1 MTSISDRILK
11 TQPMP
16 VMEVSQFNYGSIN
29 SNAESND
36 IDETDSIWET
46 ESRPLAVEL
55 VEKRTEFTFN
65 VLKLLG
71 LATSERSTRIGR
83 LYLVFAAAVV
93 WLPPMSLSICVAKNP
108 TMSSPTGLPTVL
120 LFSGLALSHNFG
132 ALYGYRHRGR
142 LLRNIYLAF
151 ERDNLGRSCVI
162 VTSIFGILTL
172 PYLVL
177 LIYLYVTQSSRPVPW
192 LHICI
197 VYFLGYIYCGMAS
210 VAANLIFSTACSAI
224 NLRIL
229 NFKRMFRGW
238 SKGLTEAL
246 NEFQGLCDFMHREVE
261 VIKWWLFVNFIS
273 FIVIWLVDFHL
284 WQILAS
290 GEGESDVVRLV
301 FYNCSW
307 SEPLSAPKL
316 HIPDRLI
323 TVCEMFFSSL
333 VFFFFMSPMF
343 WAVMVTVNCNRFRE
357 WINQTRIHTD
367 ERPLGHLSVTSLDF
381 FINRVQMASYF
392 AFRLFGVSLTKVLIS
407 VTGLMTTVQFVLEI
421 VTKKLLPA

>member
-1 MTSISDRILK
+1 MTGISDRT

-16 VMEVSQFNYGSIN
+16 VMEMSQFIHGSIN
-29 SNAESND
+29 RNADSND
-36 IDETDSIWET
+36 IDETDSICET
-46 ESRPLAVEL
+46 ESGTLAVEL
-55 VEKRTEFTFN
+55 VEKRTEFTLRM
-65 VLKLLG
+65 LKFLG

-83 LYLVFAAAVV
+83 LYLVFAATVV
-93 WLPPMSLSICVAKNP
+93 WLPPTSLSICVAKNP

-120 LFSGLALSHNFG
+120 LFSGLALSHNVG

-151 ERDNLGRSCVI
+151 ERANLGRSCVI
-162 VTSIFGILTL
+162 VTSIFGSLTL

-210 VAANLIFSTACSAI
+210 VATNLTFSAACSTI

-229 NFKRMFRGW
+229 NFKRLFRGW

-246 NEFQGLCDFMHREVE
+246 NEYQGLCDFIHREVE
-261 VIKWWLFVNFIS
+261 DIKWWLLVNFIS
-273 FIVIWLVDFHL
+273 FIVIWLVNLHL

-290 GEGESDVVRLV
+290 GEGDVVRLV

-323 TVCEMFFSSL
+323 TACEMFFSSL
-333 VFFFFMSPMF
+333 VFFFFISPMF
-343 WAVMVTVNCNRFRE
+343 WAVMVTVNCNRFRQ
-357 WINQTRIHTD
+357 WINRTRVHTD
-367 ERPLGHLSVTSLDF
+367 ERPLGLFSVTSLDF
-381 FINRVQMASYF
+381 FINRVQMDSYF
-392 AFRLFGVSLTKVLIS
+392 AFTLFGVSVTTVLIS
-407 VTGLMTTVQFVLEI
+407 TGLMTTVQFVLGI
-421 VTKKLLPA
+421 VSKKLLPA

>member
-1 MTSISDRILK
+1 MTGISDRT

-16 VMEVSQFNYGSIN
+16 VMEMSQFIDGSIN
-29 SNAESND
+29 RNADSND
-36 IDETDSIWET
+36 IDETDSICET
-46 ESRPLAVEL
+46 ESGTLAVEL
-55 VEKRTEFTFN
+55 VEKRTEFTLRM
-65 VLKLLG
+65 LKLLG

-120 LFSGLALSHNFG
+120 LFSGLALSHNVG

-151 ERDNLGRSCVI
+151 ERANLGRSCVI

-192 LHICI
+192 LHIGI
-197 VYFLGYIYCGMAS
+197 VYFLGYIYCGMVS
-210 VAANLIFSTACSAI
+210 VATNLTFSAACSTI

-229 NFKRMFRGW
+229 NFKRLFRGW

-246 NEFQGLCDFMHREVE
+246 NEYQGLCDFIHREVE
-261 VIKWWLFVNFIS
+261 DIKWWLLVNFIS
-273 FIVIWLVDFHL
+273 FIVIWLVNLHL

-290 GEGESDVVRLV
+290 GEGDVVRLV

-307 SEPLSAPKL
+307 SEPLSAPKI

-323 TVCEMFFSSL
+323 TACEMFFSSL
-333 VFFFFMSPMF
+333 VFFFFISPMF
-343 WAVMVTVNCNRFRE
+343 WAVMVTVNCNQFRQ
-357 WINQTRIHTD
+357 WINRTRVHTD
-367 ERPLGHLSVTSLDF
+367 ERPLGLFSVTSLDF
-381 FINRVQMASYF
+381 FINRVQMDSYF
-392 AFRLFGVSLTKVLIS
+392 AFTLFGVSVTKVLIS
-407 VTGLMTTVQFVLEI
+407 TGLMTTVQFVLGI
-421 VTKKLLPA
+421 ASKKLLPA

>member
-1 MTSISDRILK
+1 MASISDRT

-16 VMEVSQFNYGSIN
+16 VMEMSQLIHGSIN
-29 SNAESND
+29 RNANSND
-36 IDETDSIWET
+36 IDETDSICENKSGT
-46 ESRPLAVEL
+46 LAVEL
-55 VEKRTEFTFN
+55 VEKRTEFIFKM
-65 VLKLLG
+65 LKFLG

-83 LYLVFAAAVV
+83 FYLVFIATVV

-151 ERDNLGRSCVI
+151 ERANFGRSCVI

-172 PYLVL
+172 PYLVV

-197 VYFLGYIYCGMAS
+197 VYFLGYIYCGTAS
-210 VAANLIFSTACSAI
+210 VATNLTFSAACSTI

-229 NFKRMFRGW
+229 NFKKLFRGW

-246 NEFQGLCDFMHREVE
+246 NEYQGLCDFMHREVE
-261 VIKWWLFVNFIS
+261 DIKWWLLVNFIS
-273 FIVIWLVDFHL
+273 FIVIWLVNLHL

-290 GEGESDVVRLV
+290 GEGDVVRLV

-307 SEPLSAPKL
+307 SEPFSAPKL
-316 HIPDRLI
+316 HLPDRLI
-323 TVCEMFFSSL
+323 TACEIFFSSL

-343 WAVMVTVNCNRFRE
+343 WAAMVTVNCNRFRQ
-357 WINQTRIHTD
+357 WINRTRVHTD
-367 ERPLGHLSVTSLDF
+367 ERPLGLFSVTSLDF
-381 FINRVQMASYF
+381 FINRVQMDGYF
-392 AFRLFGVSLTKVLIS
+392 AFTLFGVSVTKVLIS
-407 VTGLMTTVQFVLEI
+407 TGLMTTVQFVLGI
-421 VTKKLLPA
+421 ATKKLLPP

>member
-1 MTSISDRILK
+1 MTGISDRT

-16 VMEVSQFNYGSIN
+16 VMEMSQFIHGSIN
-29 SNAESND
+29 RNADSND
-36 IDETDSIWET
+36 IDETDSICET
-46 ESRPLAVEL
+46 ESGTLAVEL
-55 VEKRTEFTFN
+55 VEKRTEFAFRM
-65 VLKLLG
+65 LKLLG

-197 VYFLGYIYCGMAS
+197 VYFLGYIFCGMAS
-210 VAANLIFSTACSAI
+210 VATNLTFSAACSTI

-229 NFKRMFRGW
+229 NFKRLFRGW

-246 NEFQGLCDFMHREVE
+246 NEYQGLCDFMDREVE
-261 VIKWWLFVNFIS
+261 DIKWWLLVNFIS
-273 FIVIWLVDFHL
+273 FLVIWLVNLHL

-290 GEGESDVVRLV
+290 GEGDVVRLV

-343 WAVMVTVNCNRFRE
+343 WAAMVTVNCNRFRQ
-357 WINQTRIHTD
+357 WINRTRVHTD
-367 ERPLGHLSVTSLDF
+367 ERPKGLFSVTSLDF
-381 FINRVQMASYF
+381 FINRVQMDSYF
-392 AFRLFGVSLTKVLIS
+392 AFTLFGVSVTKVLIS
-407 VTGLMTTVQFVLEI
+407 TGLMTTVQFVLGI
-421 VTKKLLPA
+421 ASKKLLPA

>member
-1 MTSISDRILK
+1 
-11 TQPMP
+11 MP
-16 VMEVSQFNYGSIN
+16 VMEMSQFIDGSIN
-29 SNAESND
+29 RNADSND
-36 IDETDSIWET
+36 IDETDSICET
-46 ESRPLAVEL
+46 ENGTLAVEL
-55 VEKRTEFTFN
+55 VEKRTEFTLRM
-65 VLKLLG
+65 LKLLG

-120 LFSGLALSHNFG
+120 LFSGLALSHNVG

-151 ERDNLGRSCVI
+151 ERANLGRSCVI

-192 LHICI
+192 LHIGI
-197 VYFLGYIYCGMAS
+197 VYFLGYIYCGMVS
-210 VAANLIFSTACSAI
+210 VATNLTFSAACSTI

-229 NFKRMFRGW
+229 NFKRLFRGW

-246 NEFQGLCDFMHREVE
+246 NEYQGLCDFIHREVE
-261 VIKWWLFVNFIS
+261 DIKWWLLVNFIS
-273 FIVIWLVDFHL
+273 FIVIWLVNLHL

-290 GEGESDVVRLV
+290 GEGDVVRLV

-323 TVCEMFFSSL
+323 TACEMFFSSL

-343 WAVMVTVNCNRFRE
+343 WAVMVTVNCNRFRQ
-357 WINQTRIHTD
+357 WINRTRVHTD
-367 ERPLGHLSVTSLDF
+367 ERPLGLFSVTSLDF
-381 FINRVQMASYF
+381 FINRVQMDSYF
-392 AFRLFGVSLTKVLIS
+392 AFTLFGVSVTKVLIS
-407 VTGLMTTVQFVLEI
+407 TGLMTTVQFVLGI
-421 VTKKLLPA
+421 ASKKLLPA

>member
-1 MTSISDRILK
+1 MTSISDRT

-16 VMEVSQFNYGSIN
+16 VMEMSQFIDGSIN
-29 SNAESND
+29 RNADSND
-36 IDETDSIWET
+36 IDETDSICET
-46 ESRPLAVEL
+46 ENGTLAVEL
-55 VEKRTEFTFN
+55 VEKRTEFTLRM
-65 VLKLLG
+65 LKLLG

-120 LFSGLALSHNFG
+120 LFSGLALSHNVG

-151 ERDNLGRSCVI
+151 ERANLGRSCVI

-192 LHICI
+192 LHIGI
-197 VYFLGYIYCGMAS
+197 VYFLGYIYCGMVS
-210 VAANLIFSTACSAI
+210 VATNLTFSAACSTI

-229 NFKRMFRGW
+229 NFKRLFRGW

-246 NEFQGLCDFMHREVE
+246 NEYQGLCDFIHREVE
-261 VIKWWLFVNFIS
+261 DIKWWLLVNFIS
-273 FIVIWLVDFHL
+273 FIVIWLVNLHL

-290 GEGESDVVRLV
+290 GEGDVVRLV

-323 TVCEMFFSSL
+323 TACEMFFSSL
-333 VFFFFMSPMF
+333 VFFFFISPMF
-343 WAVMVTVNCNRFRE
+343 WAVMVTVNCNQFRQ
-357 WINQTRIHTD
+357 WINRTRVHTD
-367 ERPLGHLSVTSLDF
+367 ERPLGLFSVTSLDF
-381 FINRVQMASYF
+381 FINRVQMDSYF
-392 AFRLFGVSLTKVLIS
+392 AFTLFGVSVTKVLIS
-407 VTGLMTTVQFVLEI
+407 TGLMTTVQFVLGI
-421 VTKKLLPA
+421 ASKKLLPA

>member
-1 MTSISDRILK
+1 
-11 TQPMP
+11 MP
-16 VMEVSQFNYGSIN
+16 VMEMSQFIHGSIN
-29 SNAESND
+29 RNADSND
-36 IDETDSIWET
+36 IDETDSICET
-46 ESRPLAVEL
+46 ESGTLAVEL
-55 VEKRTEFTFN
+55 VEKRTEFTLRM
-65 VLKLLG
+65 LKFLG

-83 LYLVFAAAVV
+83 LYLVFAATVV
-93 WLPPMSLSICVAKNP
+93 WLPPTSLSICVAKNP

-120 LFSGLALSHNFG
+120 LFSGLALSHNVG

-151 ERDNLGRSCVI
+151 ERANLGRSCVI
-162 VTSIFGILTL
+162 VTSIFGSLTL

-210 VAANLIFSTACSAI
+210 VATNLTFSAACSTI

-229 NFKRMFRGW
+229 NFKRLFRGW

-246 NEFQGLCDFMHREVE
+246 NEYQGLCDFIHREVE
-261 VIKWWLFVNFIS
+261 DIKWWLLVNFIS
-273 FIVIWLVDFHL
+273 FIVIWLVNLHL

-290 GEGESDVVRLV
+290 GEGDVVRLV

-323 TVCEMFFSSL
+323 TACEMFFSSL

-343 WAVMVTVNCNRFRE
+343 WAVMVTVNCNRFRQ
-357 WINQTRIHTD
+357 WINRTRVHTD
-367 ERPLGHLSVTSLDF
+367 ERPKGLFSVTSLDF
-381 FINRVQMASYF
+381 FINRVQMDSQF
-392 AFRLFGVSLTKVLIS
+392 AFTLFGVSVTKVLIS
-407 VTGLMTTVQFVLEI
+407 TGLMTTVQFVLGI
-421 VTKKLLPA
+421 ASKKLLPA

>member
-1 MTSISDRILK
+1 MTSISDR
-11 TQPMP
+11 TTHPMP
-16 VMEVSQFNYGSIN
+16 VMEMSQFNHGSIN
-29 SNAESND
+29 RNGDSND
-36 IDETDSIWET
+36 IDETDSICET
-46 ESRPLAVEL
+46 ESGTLAVEL
-55 VEKRTEFTFN
+55 VERRTEFTLRM
-65 VLKLLG
+65 LKYLG

-151 ERDNLGRSCVI
+151 ERANFGRSCVI

-197 VYFLGYIYCGMAS
+197 VYFLGYIFCGMAS
-210 VAANLIFSTACSAI
+210 VATNLTFSAACSTI

-229 NFKRMFRGW
+229 NFKRLFRGW
-238 SKGLTEAL
+238 SQGLTEAL
-246 NEFQGLCDFMHREVE
+246 NEYQALCDFMYREVE
-261 VIKWWLFVNFIS
+261 HIKWWLLVNFIS
-273 FIVIWLVDFHL
+273 FIVIWLVNLHL

-290 GEGESDVVRLV
+290 GEGDVVRLV

-323 TVCEMFFSSL
+323 TACEMFFSSL

-343 WAVMVTVNCNRFRE
+343 WAAMVTVNCNRFRQ
-357 WINQTRIHTD
+357 WINRTRVHTD
-367 ERPLGHLSVTSLDF
+367 ERPKGLFSVTSLDF
-381 FINRVQMASYF
+381 FINRVQMDSNF
-392 AFRLFGVSLTKVLIS
+392 TFTLFGVSVTKVLIS
-407 VTGLMTTVQFVLEI
+407 MGLLTTVQFVLRI
-421 VTKKLLPA
+421 ATKKLLPV

>member
-1 MTSISDRILK
+1 
-11 TQPMP
+11 MP
-16 VMEVSQFNYGSIN
+16 VMEMSQFIDGSIN
-29 SNAESND
+29 RNADSND
-36 IDETDSIWET
+36 IDETDSICET
-46 ESRPLAVEL
+46 ENGTLAMEL
-55 VEKRTEFTFN
+55 VEKRTEFTLRM
-65 VLKLLG
+65 LKLLG

-120 LFSGLALSHNFG
+120 LFSGLALSHNVG

-151 ERDNLGRSCVI
+151 ERANLGRSCVI

-192 LHICI
+192 LHIGI
-197 VYFLGYIYCGMAS
+197 VYFLGYICCGMAS
-210 VAANLIFSTACSAI
+210 VAANLIFSAACSAI

-246 NEFQGLCDFMHREVE
+246 NEFQGLCDFIHREVE
-261 VIKWWLFVNFIS
+261 DIKWWLLVNFIS
-273 FIVIWLVDFHL
+273 FIVIWLVNLHL

-290 GEGESDVVRLV
+290 GEGDVVRLV

-307 SEPLSAPKL
+307 SEPLSAPKI

-323 TVCEMFFSSL
+323 TACEMFFSSL
-333 VFFFFMSPMF
+333 VFFFFISPMF
-343 WAVMVTVNCNRFRE
+343 WAVMVTVNCNQFRQ
-357 WINQTRIHTD
+357 WINRTRVHTD
-367 ERPLGHLSVTSLDF
+367 ERPLGLFSVTSLDF
-381 FINRVQMASYF
+381 FINRVQMDSYF
-392 AFRLFGVSLTKVLIS
+392 AFTLFGVSVTKVLIS
-407 VTGLMTTVQFVLEI
+407 TGLMTTVQFVLGI
-421 VTKKLLPA
+421 ASKKLLPA

>member
-1 MTSISDRILK
+1 
-11 TQPMP
+11 MP
-16 VMEVSQFNYGSIN
+16 VMEMSQFIDGSIN
-29 SNAESND
+29 RNADSNN
-36 IDETDSIWET
+36 IDETDSICET
-46 ESRPLAVEL
+46 ENGTLAVEL
-55 VEKRTEFTFN
+55 VEKRTEFTLRM
-65 VLKLLG
+65 LKLLG

-120 LFSGLALSHNFG
+120 LFSGLALSHNVG

-151 ERDNLGRSCVI
+151 ERANFGRSCVI

-192 LHICI
+192 LHIGI
-197 VYFLGYIYCGMAS
+197 VYFLGYIYCGMVS
-210 VAANLIFSTACSAI
+210 VATNLTFSAACSTI

-229 NFKRMFRGW
+229 NFKRLFRGW

-246 NEFQGLCDFMHREVE
+246 NEYQGLCDFIHREVE
-261 VIKWWLFVNFIS
+261 DIKWWLLVNFIS
-273 FIVIWLVDFHL
+273 FIVIWLVNLHL

-290 GEGESDVVRLV
+290 GEGDVVRLV

-307 SEPLSAPKL
+307 SEPLSAPKI

-323 TVCEMFFSSL
+323 TACEMFFSSL
-333 VFFFFMSPMF
+333 VFFFFISPMF
-343 WAVMVTVNCNRFRE
+343 WAVMVTVNCNQFRQ
-357 WINQTRIHTD
+357 WINRTRVHTD
-367 ERPLGHLSVTSLDF
+367 ERPLGLFSVTSLDF
-381 FINRVQMASYF
+381 FINRVQMDSYF
-392 AFRLFGVSLTKVLIS
+392 AFTLFGVSVTKVLIS
-407 VTGLMTTVQFVLEI
+407 TGLMTTVQFVLGI
-421 VTKKLLPA
+421 ASKKLLPA

>member
-1 MTSISDRILK
+1 MTGISDRILK
-11 TQPMP
+11 TQPRP

-46 ESRPLAVEL
+46 ESRPLAVEI
-55 VEKRTEFTFN
+55 VEKRTEFTLN

-71 LATSERSTRIGR
+71 LATSERSTRISR

-93 WLPPMSLSICVAKNP
+93 WLPPLSLSICVAKNP

-132 ALYGYRHRGR
+132 ALYGYKHRGR

-151 ERDNLGRSCVI
+151 ERANFGRSCVI

-192 LHICI
+192 LHIGI
-197 VYFLGYIYCGMAS
+197 VYFLGYICCGMAS
-210 VAANLIFSTACSAI
+210 VAANLIFSAACSAI

-246 NEFQGLCDFMHREVE
+246 NEFQGLCDFIHREVE
-261 VIKWWLFVNFIS
+261 DIKWWLLVNFIS

-316 HIPDRLI
+316 HLPDPVI

-343 WAVMVTVNCNRFRE
+343 WAAMVTVNCNRFRE
-357 WINQTRIHTD
+357 WINQIRIHTD
-367 ERPLGHLSVTSLDF
+367 DRPLGHLSVTSLDF

>member
-1 MTSISDRILK
+1 
-11 TQPMP
+11 MP
-16 VMEVSQFNYGSIN
+16 VMEMSQFIDGSIN
-29 SNAESND
+29 RNADSND
-36 IDETDSIWET
+36 IDETDSICET
-46 ESRPLAVEL
+46 ENGTLAVEL
-55 VEKRTEFTFN
+55 VEKRTEFTLRM
-65 VLKLLG
+65 LKLLG

-120 LFSGLALSHNFG
+120 LFSGLALSHNVG

-151 ERDNLGRSCVI
+151 ERANLGRSCVI

-192 LHICI
+192 LHIGI
-197 VYFLGYIYCGMAS
+197 VYFLGYICCGMAS
-210 VAANLIFSTACSAI
+210 VAANLIFSAACSAI

-229 NFKRMFRGW
+229 NLKRMFRGW

-246 NEFQGLCDFMHREVE
+246 NEFQGLCDFIHREVE
-261 VIKWWLFVNFIS
+261 DIKWWLLVNFIS

-323 TVCEMFFSSL
+323 TACEMFFSSL
-333 VFFFFMSPMF
+333 VFFFFISPMF
-343 WAVMVTVNCNRFRE
+343 WAVMVTVNCNRFRQ
-357 WINQTRIHTD
+357 WINRTRVHTD
-367 ERPLGHLSVTSLDF
+367 ERPLGLFSVTSLDF
-381 FINRVQMASYF
+381 FINRVQMDSYF
-392 AFRLFGVSLTKVLIS
+392 AFTLFGVSVTKVLIS
-407 VTGLMTTVQFVLEI
+407 TGLMTTVQFVLGI
-421 VTKKLLPA
+421 ASKKLLPA

>member
-1 MTSISDRILK
+1 
-11 TQPMP
+11 MP

-46 ESRPLAVEL
+46 ESRPLAVEI
-55 VEKRTEFTFN
+55 VVKRTEFTLN

-71 LATSERSTRIGR
+71 LATSERSTRISR

-93 WLPPMSLSICVAKNP
+93 WLPPLSLSICVAKNP

-120 LFSGLALSHNFG
+120 LFSGLALSHNVG

-151 ERDNLGRSCVI
+151 ERANLGRSCVI

-192 LHICI
+192 LHIGI
-197 VYFLGYIYCGMAS
+197 VYFLGYIFCGMAN
-210 VAANLIFSTACSAI
+210 VAANLIFSAACSAI

-229 NFKRMFRGW
+229 NLKRMFRGW

-246 NEFQGLCDFMHREVE
+246 NEFQGLCDFMRREVE
-261 VIKWWLFVNFIS
+261 DIKWWLLVNFIS

-316 HIPDRLI
+316 HLPDPVI

>member
-1 MTSISDRILK
+1 MTSIFNRTTD
-11 TQPMP
+11 PMP
-16 VMEVSQFNYGSIN
+16 VTEMSQFNHRSI
-29 SNAESND
+29 SRTADSTD
-36 IDETDSIWET
+36 IDETDSIFET
-46 ESRPLAVEL
+46 ESGTLVVEL
-55 VEKRTEFTFN
+55 VEKRTEFTFR
-65 VLKLLG
+65 VLKFLG

-108 TMSSPTGLPTVL
+108 TMSSPTVL

-142 LLRNIYLAF
+142 LFRNIYLAF
-151 ERDNLGRSCVI
+151 EGANLSRSCMI

-172 PYLVL
+172 PYLVM

-197 VYFLGYIYCGMAS
+197 VYFLGYIYCGTAS
-210 VAANLIFSTACSAI
+210 VATNLTFSAACSTI

-229 NFKRMFRGW
+229 NFKRLFRGW

-246 NEFQGLCDFMHREVE
+246 NEYQALCDFMYREVE
-261 VIKWWLFVNFIS
+261 HIKWWLLVNFIS
-273 FIVIWLVDFHL
+273 FIVIWLVNLHL

-290 GEGESDVVRLV
+290 GEGDVVRLV

-316 HIPDRLI
+316 HLPDPVI

-343 WAVMVTVNCNRFRE
+343 WAAMVTVKCNRFRE
-357 WINQTRIHTD
+357 WINRTRVHTD
-367 ERPLGHLSVTSLDF
+367 GRPLGLFSVTSLDF
-381 FINRVQMASYF
+381 FINRVQMDSNF
-392 AFRLFGVSLTKVLIS
+392 TFTLFGVSVTKVLIS
-407 VTGLMTTVQFVLEI
+407 MGLLTTVQFVLRI
-421 VTKKLLPA
+421 ATKKLLPV

>member
-1 MTSISDRILK
+1 MTSISDRT

-16 VMEVSQFNYGSIN
+16 VMEMSQFIDGSIN
-29 SNAESND
+29 RNADSND
-36 IDETDSIWET
+36 IDETDSICET
-46 ESRPLAVEL
+46 ENGTLAVEL
-55 VEKRTEFTFN
+55 VEKRTEFTLRM
-65 VLKLLG
+65 LKLLG

-120 LFSGLALSHNFG
+120 LFSGLALSHNVG

-151 ERDNLGRSCVI
+151 ERANLGRSCVI

-192 LHICI
+192 LHIGI
-197 VYFLGYIYCGMAS
+197 VYFLGYIYCGMVS
-210 VAANLIFSTACSAI
+210 VATNLTFSAACSTI

-229 NFKRMFRGW
+229 NFKRLFRGW

-246 NEFQGLCDFMHREVE
+246 NEYQGLCDFIHREVE
-261 VIKWWLFVNFIS
+261 DIKWWLLVNFIS
-273 FIVIWLVDFHL
+273 FIVIWLVNLHL

-290 GEGESDVVRLV
+290 GEGDVVRLV

-307 SEPLSAPKL
+307 SEPLSAPKI

-323 TVCEMFFSSL
+323 TACEMFFSSL
-333 VFFFFMSPMF
+333 VFFFFISPMF
-343 WAVMVTVNCNRFRE
+343 WAVMVTVNCNQFRQ
-357 WINQTRIHTD
+357 WINRTRVHTD
-367 ERPLGHLSVTSLDF
+367 ERPLGLFSVTSLDF
-381 FINRVQMASYF
+381 FINRVQMDSYF
-392 AFRLFGVSLTKVLIS
+392 AFTLFGVSVTKVLIS
-407 VTGLMTTVQFVLEI
+407 TGLMTTVQFVLGI
-421 VTKKLLPA
+421 ASKKLLPA

>member
-1 MTSISDRILK
+1 MTSIFNRTTD
-11 TQPMP
+11 PMP
-16 VMEVSQFNYGSIN
+16 VTEMSQFNHRSI
-29 SNAESND
+29 SRTADSTD
-36 IDETDSIWET
+36 IDETDSIFET
-46 ESRPLAVEL
+46 ESGTLAVEL
-55 VEKRTEFTFN
+55 VEKRTEFTFR
-65 VLKLLG
+65 VLKFLG
-71 LATSERSTRIGR
+71 LATSQRSTRIGR

-120 LFSGLALSHNFG
+120 LFSGLALSHNVG

-151 ERDNLGRSCVI
+151 ERANLGRSCVI

-192 LHICI
+192 LHIGI
-197 VYFLGYIYCGMAS
+197 VYFLGYIYCGMVS
-210 VAANLIFSTACSAI
+210 VATNLTFSAACSTI

-229 NFKRMFRGW
+229 NFKRLFRGW
-238 SKGLTEAL
+238 SQGLTEAL
-246 NEFQGLCDFMHREVE
+246 NEYQALCDFMYREVE
-261 VIKWWLFVNFIS
+261 DIKWWLLVNFIS
-273 FIVIWLVDFHL
+273 FIVIWLVNLHL

-290 GEGESDVVRLV
+290 GEGDVVRLV

-316 HIPDRLI
+316 HLPDPVI
-323 TVCEMFFSSL
+323 TACEMFFSSL

-343 WAVMVTVNCNRFRE
+343 WAAMVTVKCNRFRE
-357 WINQTRIHTD
+357 WINRTRVHTD
-367 ERPLGHLSVTSLDF
+367 GRPLGLFSVTSLDF
-381 FINRVQMASYF
+381 FINRVQMDSNF
-392 AFRLFGVSLTKVLIS
+392 TFTLFGVSVTKVLIS
-407 VTGLMTTVQFVLEI
+407 MGLLTTVQFVLRI
-421 VTKKLLPA
+421 ATKKLLPV

>member
-1 MTSISDRILK
+1 
-11 TQPMP
+11 MP
-16 VMEVSQFNYGSIN
+16 VMEMSQFIDGSIN
-29 SNAESND
+29 RNADSND
-36 IDETDSIWET
+36 IDETDSICET
-46 ESRPLAVEL
+46 ENGTLAVEL
-55 VEKRTEFTFN
+55 VEKRTEFTLRM
-65 VLKLLG
+65 LKLLG

-120 LFSGLALSHNFG
+120 LFSGLALSHNVG

-151 ERDNLGRSCVI
+151 ERANLGRSCVI

-192 LHICI
+192 LHIGI
-197 VYFLGYIYCGMAS
+197 VYFLGYIYCGMVS
-210 VAANLIFSTACSAI
+210 VATNLTFSAACSTI

-229 NFKRMFRGW
+229 NFKRLFRGW

-246 NEFQGLCDFMHREVE
+246 NEYQGLCDFIHREVE
-261 VIKWWLFVNFIS
+261 DIKWWLLVNFIS
-273 FIVIWLVDFHL
+273 FIVIWLVNLHL

-290 GEGESDVVRLV
+290 GEGDVVRLV

-323 TVCEMFFSSL
+323 TACEMFFSSL
-333 VFFFFMSPMF
+333 VFFFFISPMF
-343 WAVMVTVNCNRFRE
+343 WAVMVTVNCNRFRQ
-357 WINQTRIHTD
+357 WINRTRVHTD
-367 ERPLGHLSVTSLDF
+367 ERPLGLFSVTSLDF
-381 FINRVQMASYF
+381 FINRVQMDSYF
-392 AFRLFGVSLTKVLIS
+392 AFTLFGVSVTKVLIS
-407 VTGLMTTVQFVLEI
+407 TGLMTTVQFVLGI
-421 VTKKLLPA
+421 ASKKLLPA

>member
-1 MTSISDRILK
+1 
-11 TQPMP
+11 MP
-16 VMEVSQFNYGSIN
+16 VMEMSQFIDGSIN
-29 SNAESND
+29 RNADSND
-36 IDETDSIWET
+36 IDETDSICET
-46 ESRPLAVEL
+46 ENGTLAVEL
-55 VEKRTEFTFN
+55 VEKRTEFTLRM
-65 VLKLLG
+65 LKLLG

-120 LFSGLALSHNFG
+120 LFSGLALSHNVG

-151 ERDNLGRSCVI
+151 ERANLGRSCVI

-192 LHICI
+192 LHIGI
-197 VYFLGYIYCGMAS
+197 VYFLGYIFCGMAN
-210 VAANLIFSTACSAI
+210 VAANLIFSAACSAI

-229 NFKRMFRGW
+229 NLKRMFRGW

-246 NEFQGLCDFMHREVE
+246 NEFQGLCDFIHREVE
-261 VIKWWLFVNFIS
+261 DIKWWLLVNFIS

-307 SEPLSAPKL
+307 SEPLSAPKI

-323 TVCEMFFSSL
+323 TACEMFFSSL
-333 VFFFFMSPMF
+333 VFFFFISPMF
-343 WAVMVTVNCNRFRE
+343 WAVMVTVNCNQFRQ
-357 WINQTRIHTD
+357 WINRTRVHTD
-367 ERPLGHLSVTSLDF
+367 ERPLGLFSVTSLDF
-381 FINRVQMASYF
+381 FINRVQMDSYF
-392 AFRLFGVSLTKVLIS
+392 AFTLFGVSVTKVLIS
-407 VTGLMTTVQFVLEI
+407 TGLMTTVQFVLGI
-421 VTKKLLPA
+421 ASKKLLPA

>member
-1 MTSISDRILK
+1 MASISDRT

-16 VMEVSQFNYGSIN
+16 VMEMSQLIHGSIN
-29 SNAESND
+29 RNANSND
-36 IDETDSIWET
+36 IDETDSICENKSGT
-46 ESRPLAVEL
+46 LAVEL
-55 VEKRTEFTFN
+55 VEKRTEFIFKM
-65 VLKLLG
+65 LKFLG

-83 LYLVFAAAVV
+83 FYLVFIATVV

-151 ERDNLGRSCVI
+151 ERANFGRSCVI

-172 PYLVL
+172 PYLVV

-197 VYFLGYIYCGMAS
+197 VYFLGYIYCGTAS
-210 VAANLIFSTACSAI
+210 VATNLTFSAACSTI

-229 NFKRMFRGW
+229 NFKKLFRGW

-246 NEFQGLCDFMHREVE
+246 NEYQGLCDFMHREVE
-261 VIKWWLFVNFIS
+261 DIKWWLLVNFIS
-273 FIVIWLVDFHL
+273 FIVIWLVNLHL

-290 GEGESDVVRLV
+290 GEGDVVRLV

-307 SEPLSAPKL
+307 SEPFSAPKL
-316 HIPDRLI
+316 HLPDRLI
-323 TVCEMFFSSL
+323 TACEIFFSSL
-333 VFFFFMSPMF
+333 VFFFFMCPMF
-343 WAVMVTVNCNRFRE
+343 WAAMVTVNCNRFRQ
-357 WINQTRIHTD
+357 WINRTRVHTD
-367 ERPLGHLSVTSLDF
+367 ERPLGLFSVTSLDF
-381 FINRVQMASYF
+381 FINRVQMDGYF
-392 AFRLFGVSLTKVLIS
+392 AFTLFGVSVTKVLIS
-407 VTGLMTTVQFVLEI
+407 TGLMTTVQFVLGI
-421 VTKKLLPA
+421 ATKKLLPA

>member
-1 MTSISDRILK
+1 MASISDRT

-16 VMEVSQFNYGSIN
+16 VMEMSQFIHGSIN
-29 SNAESND
+29 RNADSND
-36 IDETDSIWET
+36 IDETDSICEN
-46 ESRPLAVEL
+46 ESGTLAVEL
-55 VEKRTEFTFN
+55 VEKRTEFTFKM
-65 VLKLLG
+65 LKFLG

-83 LYLVFAAAVV
+83 FYLVFIATVV

-151 ERDNLGRSCVI
+151 ERANFGRSCVI

-172 PYLVL
+172 PYLVV

-197 VYFLGYIYCGMAS
+197 VYFLGYIYCGTAS
-210 VAANLIFSTACSAI
+210 VATNLTFSAACSTI

-229 NFKRMFRGW
+229 NFKKLFRGW

-246 NEFQGLCDFMHREVE
+246 NEYQGLCDFMHREVE
-261 VIKWWLFVNFIS
+261 DIKWWLLVNFIS
-273 FIVIWLVDFHL
+273 FIVIWLVNLHL

-290 GEGESDVVRLV
+290 GEGDVVRLV

-316 HIPDRLI
+316 HLPDRLI
-323 TVCEMFFSSL
+323 TACEIFFSSL

-343 WAVMVTVNCNRFRE
+343 WAAMVTVNCNRFRQ
-357 WINQTRIHTD
+357 WINRTRVHTD
-367 ERPLGHLSVTSLDF
+367 ERPLGLFSVTSLDF
-381 FINRVQMASYF
+381 FINRVQMDSYF
-392 AFRLFGVSLTKVLIS
+392 AFTLFGVSVTKVLIS
-407 VTGLMTTVQFVLEI
+407 TGLMTTVQFVLGI
-421 VTKKLLPA
+421 ATKKLLPA

>member
-1 MTSISDRILK
+1 
-11 TQPMP
+11 MP
-16 VMEVSQFNYGSIN
+16 VMEMSQFIDGSIN
-29 SNAESND
+29 RNADSND
-36 IDETDSIWET
+36 IDETDSICET
-46 ESRPLAVEL
+46 ENGTLAVEL
-55 VEKRTEFTFN
+55 VEKRTEFTLRM
-65 VLKLLG
+65 LKLLG

-120 LFSGLALSHNFG
+120 LFSGLALSHNVG

-151 ERDNLGRSCVI
+151 ERANLGRSCVI

-192 LHICI
+192 LHIGI
-197 VYFLGYIYCGMAS
+197 VYFLGYIYCGMVS
-210 VAANLIFSTACSAI
+210 VATNLTFSAACSTI

-229 NFKRMFRGW
+229 NFKRLFRGW

-246 NEFQGLCDFMHREVE
+246 NEYQGLCDFIHREVE
-261 VIKWWLFVNFIS
+261 DIKWWLLVNFIS
-273 FIVIWLVDFHL
+273 FIVIWLVNLHL

-290 GEGESDVVRLV
+290 GEGDVVRLV

-323 TVCEMFFSSL
+323 TACEMFFSSL
-333 VFFFFMSPMF
+333 VFFFFISPMF
-343 WAVMVTVNCNRFRE
+343 WAVMVTVNCNRFRQ
-357 WINQTRIHTD
+357 WINRTRVHTD
-367 ERPLGHLSVTSLDF
+367 GRPLGLFSVTSLDF
-381 FINRVQMASYF
+381 FINRVQMDSYF
-392 AFRLFGVSLTKVLIS
+392 AFTLFGVSVTKVLIS
-407 VTGLMTTVQFVLEI
+407 TGLMTTVQFVLGI
-421 VTKKLLPA
+421 ASKKLLPA

>member
-1 MTSISDRILK
+1 
-11 TQPMP
+11 MP
-16 VMEVSQFNYGSIN
+16 VMEMSQFIDGSIN
-29 SNAESND
+29 RNADSND
-36 IDETDSIWET
+36 IDETDSICET
-46 ESRPLAVEL
+46 ENGTLAVEL
-55 VEKRTEFTFN
+55 VEKRTEFTLRM
-65 VLKLLG
+65 LKLLG
-71 LATSERSTRIGR
+71 LATSERSKRIGR

-120 LFSGLALSHNFG
+120 LFSGLALSHNVE

-151 ERDNLGRSCVI
+151 ERANLGRSCVI

-192 LHICI
+192 LHIGI
-197 VYFLGYIYCGMAS
+197 VYFLGYIYCGMVS
-210 VAANLIFSTACSAI
+210 VATNLTFSAACSTI

-229 NFKRMFRGW
+229 NFKRLFRGW

-246 NEFQGLCDFMHREVE
+246 TEYQGLCDFIHREVE
-261 VIKWWLFVNFIS
+261 DIKWWLLVNFIS
-273 FIVIWLVDFHL
+273 FIVIWLVNLHL

-290 GEGESDVVRLV
+290 GEGDVVRLV

-307 SEPLSAPKL
+307 SEPLSAPKI

-323 TVCEMFFSSL
+323 TACEMFFSSL
-333 VFFFFMSPMF
+333 VFFFFISPMF
-343 WAVMVTVNCNRFRE
+343 WAVMVTVNCNQFRQ
-357 WINQTRIHTD
+357 WINRTRVHTD
-367 ERPLGHLSVTSLDF
+367 ERPLGLFSVTSLDF
-381 FINRVQMASYF
+381 FINRVQMDSYF
-392 AFRLFGVSLTKVLIS
+392 AFTLFGVSVTKVLIS
-407 VTGLMTTVQFVLEI
+407 TGLMTTVQFVLGI
-421 VTKKLLPA
+421 ASKKLLPA

>member
-1 MTSISDRILK
+1 
-11 TQPMP
+11 MP
-16 VMEVSQFNYGSIN
+16 VMEMSQFIDGSIN
-29 SNAESND
+29 RNADSND
-36 IDETDSIWET
+36 IDETDSICET
-46 ESRPLAVEL
+46 ENGTLAVEL
-55 VEKRTEFTFN
+55 VEKRTEFTLRM
-65 VLKLLG
+65 LKLLG

-120 LFSGLALSHNFG
+120 LFTGLALSHNVG

-151 ERDNLGRSCVI
+151 ERANLGRSCVI

-172 PYLVL
+172 PYLGL

-192 LHICI
+192 LHIGI
-197 VYFLGYIYCGMAS
+197 VYFLGYIYCGMVS
-210 VAANLIFSTACSAI
+210 VATNLTFSAACSTI

-229 NFKRMFRGW
+229 NFKRLFRGW

-246 NEFQGLCDFMHREVE
+246 NEYQGLCDFIHREVE
-261 VIKWWLFVNFIS
+261 DIKWWLLVNFIS
-273 FIVIWLVDFHL
+273 FIVIWLVNLHL

-290 GEGESDVVRLV
+290 GEGDVVRLV

-316 HIPDRLI
+316 HLPDRLI
-323 TVCEMFFSSL
+323 TACEMFFSSL
-333 VFFFFMSPMF
+333 VFFFFISPMF
-343 WAVMVTVNCNRFRE
+343 WAVMVTVNCNRFRQ
-357 WINQTRIHTD
+357 WINRTRVHTD
-367 ERPLGHLSVTSLDF
+367 ERPLGLFSVTSLDF
-381 FINRVQMASYF
+381 FINRVQMDSYF
-392 AFRLFGVSLTKVLIS
+392 AFTLFGVSVTKVLIS
-407 VTGLMTTVQFVLEI
+407 TGLMTTVQFVLGI
-421 VTKKLLPA
+421 ASKKLLPA

>member
-1 MTSISDRILK
+1 
-11 TQPMP
+11 MP
-16 VMEVSQFNYGSIN
+16 VMEMSQFIDGSIN
-29 SNAESND
+29 RNADSND
-36 IDETDSIWET
+36 IDETDSICET
-46 ESRPLAVEL
+46 ENGTLAVEL
-55 VEKRTEFTFN
+55 VEKRTEFTLRM
-65 VLKLLG
+65 LKLLG

-120 LFSGLALSHNFG
+120 LFSGLALSHNVG

-151 ERDNLGRSCVI
+151 ERANLGRSCVI

-192 LHICI
+192 LHIGI
-197 VYFLGYIYCGMAS
+197 VYFLGYIYCGMVS
-210 VAANLIFSTACSAI
+210 VATNLTFSAACSTI

-229 NFKRMFRGW
+229 NFKRLFRGW

-246 NEFQGLCDFMHREVE
+246 TEYQGLCDFIHREVE
-261 VIKWWLFVNFIS
+261 DIKWWLLVNFIS
-273 FIVIWLVDFHL
+273 FIVIWLVNLHL

-290 GEGESDVVRLV
+290 GEGDVVRLV

-323 TVCEMFFSSL
+323 TACEMFFSSL
-333 VFFFFMSPMF
+333 VFFFFISPMF
-343 WAVMVTVNCNRFRE
+343 WAVMVTVNCNRFRQ
-357 WINQTRIHTD
+357 WINRTRVHTD
-367 ERPLGHLSVTSLDF
+367 ERPLGLFSVTSLDF
-381 FINRVQMASYF
+381 FINRVQMDSYF
-392 AFRLFGVSLTKVLIS
+392 AFTLFGVSVTKVLIS
-407 VTGLMTTVQFVLEI
+407 TGLMTTVQFVLGI
-421 VTKKLLPA
+421 ASKKLLPA

>member
-1 MTSISDRILK
+1 MTSISDRT

-16 VMEVSQFNYGSIN
+16 VMEMSQFIDGSIN
-29 SNAESND
+29 RNADSND
-36 IDETDSIWET
+36 IDETDSICET
-46 ESRPLAVEL
+46 ENGTLAVEL
-55 VEKRTEFTFN
+55 VEKRTEFTLRM
-65 VLKLLG
+65 LKLLG

-120 LFSGLALSHNFG
+120 LFSGLALSHNVG

-151 ERDNLGRSCVI
+151 ERANLGRSCVI

-177 LIYLYVTQSSRPVPW
+177 LIFLYVTQSSRPVPW
-192 LHICI
+192 LHIGI
-197 VYFLGYIYCGMAS
+197 VYFLGYIYCGMVS
-210 VAANLIFSTACSAI
+210 VATNLTFSAACSTI

-229 NFKRMFRGW
+229 NFKRLFRGW

-246 NEFQGLCDFMHREVE
+246 NEYQGLCDFIHREVE
-261 VIKWWLFVNFIS
+261 DIKWWLLVNFIS
-273 FIVIWLVDFHL
+273 FIVIWLVNLHL

-290 GEGESDVVRLV
+290 GEGDVVRLV

-323 TVCEMFFSSL
+323 TACEMFFSSL
-333 VFFFFMSPMF
+333 VFFFFISPMF
-343 WAVMVTVNCNRFRE
+343 WAVMVTVNCNRFRQ
-357 WINQTRIHTD
+357 WINRTRIHTD
-367 ERPLGHLSVTSLDF
+367 ERPLGLFSVTSLDF
-381 FINRVQMASYF
+381 FINRVQMDSYF
-392 AFRLFGVSLTKVLIS
+392 AFTLFGVSVTKVLIS
-407 VTGLMTTVQFVLEI
+407 TGLMTTVQFVLGI
-421 VTKKLLPA
+421 ASKKLLPA

>member
-1 MTSISDRILK
+1 
-11 TQPMP
+11 MP
-16 VMEVSQFNYGSIN
+16 VMEMSQFIDGSIN
-29 SNAESND
+29 RNADSND
-36 IDETDSIWET
+36 INETDSICET
-46 ESRPLAVEL
+46 ENGTLAVEL
-55 VEKRTEFTFN
+55 VEKRTEFTLRM
-65 VLKLLG
+65 LKLLG

-151 ERDNLGRSCVI
+151 ERANLGRSCVI

-192 LHICI
+192 LHIGI
-197 VYFLGYIYCGMAS
+197 VYFLGYIYCGMVS
-210 VAANLIFSTACSAI
+210 VATNLTFSAACSTI

-229 NFKRMFRGW
+229 NFKRLFRGW

-246 NEFQGLCDFMHREVE
+246 NEYQGLCDFIHREVE
-261 VIKWWLFVNFIS
+261 DIKWWLLVNFIS
-273 FIVIWLVDFHL
+273 FIVIWLVNLHL

-290 GEGESDVVRLV
+290 GEGDVVRLV

-323 TVCEMFFSSL
+323 TACEMFFSSL

-343 WAVMVTVNCNRFRE
+343 WAVMVTVNCNRFRQ
-357 WINQTRIHTD
+357 WINRTRVHTD
-367 ERPLGHLSVTSLDF
+367 ERPLGLFSVTSLDF
-381 FINRVQMASYF
+381 FINRVQMDSYF
-392 AFRLFGVSLTKVLIS
+392 AFTLFGVSVTKVLIS
-407 VTGLMTTVQFVLEI
+407 TGLMTTVQFVLGI
-421 VTKKLLPA
+421 ASKKLLPA

>member
-1 MTSISDRILK
+1 MASISDRT

-16 VMEVSQFNYGSIN
+16 VMEMSQLIHGSIN
-29 SNAESND
+29 RNANSND
-36 IDETDSIWET
+36 IDETDSICENKSGT
-46 ESRPLAVEL
+46 LAVEL
-55 VEKRTEFTFN
+55 VEKRTEFIFKM
-65 VLKLLG
+65 LKFLG

-83 LYLVFAAAVV
+83 FYLVFIATVV

-151 ERDNLGRSCVI
+151 ERANFGRSCVI

-172 PYLVL
+172 PYLAV

-197 VYFLGYIYCGMAS
+197 VYFLGYIYCGTAS
-210 VAANLIFSTACSAI
+210 VATNLTFSAACSTI

-229 NFKRMFRGW
+229 NFKKLFRGW

-246 NEFQGLCDFMHREVE
+246 NEYQGLCDFMHREVE
-261 VIKWWLFVNFIS
+261 DIKWWLLVNFIS
-273 FIVIWLVDFHL
+273 FIVIWLVNLHL

-290 GEGESDVVRLV
+290 GEGDVVRLV

-307 SEPLSAPKL
+307 SEPFSAPKL
-316 HIPDRLI
+316 HLPDRLI
-323 TVCEMFFSSL
+323 TACEIFFSSL
-333 VFFFFMSPMF
+333 VFFFFMCPMF
-343 WAVMVTVNCNRFRE
+343 WAAMVTVNCNRFRQ
-357 WINQTRIHTD
+357 WINRTRVHTD
-367 ERPLGHLSVTSLDF
+367 ERPLGLFSVTSLDF
-381 FINRVQMASYF
+381 FINRVQMDGYF
-392 AFRLFGVSLTKVLIS
+392 AFTLFGVSVTKVLIS
-407 VTGLMTTVQFVLEI
+407 TGLMTTVQFVLGI
-421 VTKKLLPA
+421 ATKKLLPA

>member
-1 MTSISDRILK
+1 
-11 TQPMP
+11 MP
-16 VMEVSQFNYGSIN
+16 VMEMSQFIDGSIN
-29 SNAESND
+29 RNADSND
-36 IDETDSIWET
+36 IDETDSICET
-46 ESRPLAVEL
+46 ENGTLAVEL
-55 VEKRTEFTFN
+55 VEKRTEFTLRM
-65 VLKLLG
+65 LKLLG

-120 LFSGLALSHNFG
+120 LFSGLALSHNVG

-151 ERDNLGRSCVI
+151 ERANLGRSCVI

-192 LHICI
+192 LHIGI
-197 VYFLGYIYCGMAS
+197 VYFLGYIYCGMVS
-210 VAANLIFSTACSAI
+210 VATNLTFSAACSTI

-229 NFKRMFRGW
+229 NFKRLFRGW

-246 NEFQGLCDFMHREVE
+246 NEYQGLCDFIHREVE
-261 VIKWWLFVNFIS
+261 DIKWWLLVNFIS
-273 FIVIWLVDFHL
+273 FIVIWLVNLHL

-290 GEGESDVVRLV
+290 GEGDVVRLV

-323 TVCEMFFSSL
+323 TACEMFFSSL
-333 VFFFFMSPMF
+333 VFFFFISPMF
-343 WAVMVTVNCNRFRE
+343 WAVMVTVNCNRFRQ
-357 WINQTRIHTD
+357 WINRTRVHTD
-367 ERPLGHLSVTSLDF
+367 ERPLGLFSVTSLDF
-381 FINRVQMASYF
+381 FINRVQMDSYF
-392 AFRLFGVSLTKVLIS
+392 TFTLFGVSVTKVLIS
-407 VTGLMTTVQFVLEI
+407 TGLMTTVQFVLGI
-421 VTKKLLPA
+421 ASKKLLPT

>member
-1 MTSISDRILK
+1 
-11 TQPMP
+11 MP
-16 VMEVSQFNYGSIN
+16 VMEMSQFIDGSIN
-29 SNAESND
+29 RNADSND
-36 IDETDSIWET
+36 IDETDSICET
-46 ESRPLAVEL
+46 ENGTLAVEL
-55 VEKRTEFTFN
+55 VEKRTEFTLRM
-65 VLKLLG
+65 LKLLG

-120 LFSGLALSHNFG
+120 LFSGLALSHNVG

-151 ERDNLGRSCVI
+151 ERANLGRSCVI

-192 LHICI
+192 LHIGI

-210 VAANLIFSTACSAI
+210 VATNLTFSAACSTI

-229 NFKRMFRGW
+229 NFKRLFRGW

-246 NEFQGLCDFMHREVE
+246 NEYQGLCDFIHREVE
-261 VIKWWLFVNFIS
+261 DIKWWLLVNFIS
-273 FIVIWLVDFHL
+273 FIVIWLVNLHL

-290 GEGESDVVRLV
+290 GEGDVVRLV

-323 TVCEMFFSSL
+323 TACEMFFSSL
-333 VFFFFMSPMF
+333 VFFFFISPMF
-343 WAVMVTVNCNRFRE
+343 WAVMVTVNCNRFRQ
-357 WINQTRIHTD
+357 WINRTRVHTD
-367 ERPLGHLSVTSLDF
+367 ERPLGLFSVTSLDF
-381 FINRVQMASYF
+381 FINRVQMDSYF
-392 AFRLFGVSLTKVLIS
+392 AFTLFGVSVTKVLIS
-407 VTGLMTTVQFVLEI
+407 TGLMTTVQFVLGI
-421 VTKKLLPA
+421 ASKKLLPA

>member
-1 MTSISDRILK
+1 
-11 TQPMP
+11 MP
-16 VMEVSQFNYGSIN
+16 VMEMSQFIDGSIN
-29 SNAESND
+29 RNADSND
-36 IDETDSIWET
+36 IDETDSICET
-46 ESRPLAVEL
+46 ENGTLAVEL
-55 VEKRTEFTFN
+55 VEKRTEFTLRM
-65 VLKLLG
+65 LKLLG

-120 LFSGLALSHNFG
+120 LFSGLALSHNVG

-151 ERDNLGRSCVI
+151 ERANLGRSCVI

-192 LHICI
+192 LHIGI
-197 VYFLGYIYCGMAS
+197 VYFLGYIYCGMVS
-210 VAANLIFSTACSAI
+210 VAANLIFSAACSAI

-246 NEFQGLCDFMHREVE
+246 NEYQGLCDFIHREVE
-261 VIKWWLFVNFIS
+261 DIKWWLLVNFIS
-273 FIVIWLVDFHL
+273 FIVIWLVNLHL

-316 HIPDRLI
+316 HLPDPVI

-343 WAVMVTVNCNRFRE
+343 WAAMVTVKCNRFRE
-357 WINQTRIHTD
+357 WINRTRVHTD
-367 ERPLGHLSVTSLDF
+367 GRPLGLFSVASLDF
-381 FINRVQMASYF
+381 FINRVQMDSNF
-392 AFRLFGVSLTKVLIS
+392 TFTLFGVSVTKVLIS
-407 VTGLMTTVQFVLEI
+407 MGLLTTVQFVLRI
-421 VTKKLLPA
+421 ATKKLLPV

>member
-1 MTSISDRILK
+1 MTGISDRT

-16 VMEVSQFNYGSIN
+16 VMEMSQFIHDSIN
-29 SNAESND
+29 RNADSND
-36 IDETDSIWET
+36 IDETDSICET
-46 ESRPLAVEL
+46 ESGTLAVEL
-55 VEKRTEFTFN
+55 VEKRTEFTLRM
-65 VLKLLG
+65 LKFLG

-83 LYLVFAAAVV
+83 LYLVFAATVV
-93 WLPPMSLSICVAKNP
+93 WLPPTSLSICVAKNP

-120 LFSGLALSHNFG
+120 LFSGLALSHNVG

-151 ERDNLGRSCVI
+151 ERANLGRSCVI
-162 VTSIFGILTL
+162 VTSIFGSLTL

-210 VAANLIFSTACSAI
+210 VVTNLTFSAACSTI

-229 NFKRMFRGW
+229 NFKRLFRGW

-246 NEFQGLCDFMHREVE
+246 NEYQGLCDFIHREVE
-261 VIKWWLFVNFIS
+261 DIKWWLLVNFIS
-273 FIVIWLVDFHL
+273 FIVIWLVNLHL

-290 GEGESDVVRLV
+290 GEGDVVRLV

-323 TVCEMFFSSL
+323 TACEMFFSSL
-333 VFFFFMSPMF
+333 VFFFFISPMF
-343 WAVMVTVNCNRFRE
+343 WAVMVTVNCNRFRQ
-357 WINQTRIHTD
+357 WINRTRVHTD
-367 ERPLGHLSVTSLDF
+367 ERPLGLFSVTSLDF
-381 FINRVQMASYF
+381 FINRVQMDSYF
-392 AFRLFGVSLTKVLIS
+392 AFTLFGVSVTKVLIS
-407 VTGLMTTVQFVLEI
+407 TGLMTTVQFVLGI
-421 VTKKLLPA
+421 VSKKLLPA

>member
-1 MTSISDRILK
+1 
-11 TQPMP
+11 MP
-16 VMEVSQFNYGSIN
+16 VMEMSQFIDGSIN
-29 SNAESND
+29 RNADSND
-36 IDETDSIWET
+36 IDETDSICET
-46 ESRPLAVEL
+46 ENGTLAVEL
-55 VEKRTEFTFN
+55 VEKRTEFTLRM
-65 VLKLLG
+65 LKLLG

-120 LFSGLALSHNFG
+120 LFSGLALSHNVG

-151 ERDNLGRSCVI
+151 ERASLGRSCVI

-192 LHICI
+192 LHIGI
-197 VYFLGYIYCGMAS
+197 VYFLGYIYCGMVS
-210 VAANLIFSTACSAI
+210 VATNLTFSAACSTI

-229 NFKRMFRGW
+229 NFKRLFRGW

-246 NEFQGLCDFMHREVE
+246 NEYQGLCDFIHREVE
-261 VIKWWLFVNFIS
+261 DIKWWLLVNFIS
-273 FIVIWLVDFHL
+273 FIVIWLVNLHL

-290 GEGESDVVRLV
+290 GEGDVVRLV

-323 TVCEMFFSSL
+323 TACEMFFSSL
-333 VFFFFMSPMF
+333 VFFFFISPMF
-343 WAVMVTVNCNRFRE
+343 WAVMVTVNCNRFRQ
-357 WINQTRIHTD
+357 WINRTRVHTD
-367 ERPLGHLSVTSLDF
+367 ERPLGLFSVTSLDF
-381 FINRVQMASYF
+381 FINRVQMDSYF
-392 AFRLFGVSLTKVLIS
+392 AFTLFGVSVTKVLIS
-407 VTGLMTTVQFVLEI
+407 TGLMTTVQFVLGI
-421 VTKKLLPA
+421 ASKKLLPA

>member
-1 MTSISDRILK
+1 MTSISDRT

-16 VMEVSQFNYGSIN
+16 VMEMSQFIHGSIN
-29 SNAESND
+29 RNADSND
-36 IDETDSIWET
+36 IDETDSICET
-46 ESRPLAVEL
+46 ESGTLAVEL
-55 VEKRTEFTFN
+55 VKKRTEFAFRM
-65 VLKLLG
+65 LKLLG

-83 LYLVFAAAVV
+83 LYLVFAAVVV
-93 WLPPMSLSICVAKNP
+93 WLPPLSLSICVAKNP

-197 VYFLGYIYCGMAS
+197 VYFLGYIFCGMAS
-210 VAANLIFSTACSAI
+210 VATNLTFSAACSTI

-229 NFKRMFRGW
+229 NFKRLFRGW

-246 NEFQGLCDFMHREVE
+246 NEYQGLCDFMDREVE
-261 VIKWWLFVNFIS
+261 DIKWWLLVNFIS
-273 FIVIWLVDFHL
+273 FLVIWLVNLHL

-290 GEGESDVVRLV
+290 GEGDVVRLV

-323 TVCEMFFSSL
+323 TACEMFFSSL

-343 WAVMVTVNCNRFRE
+343 WAAMVTVNCNRFRQ
-357 WINQTRIHTD
+357 WINRTRVHTD
-367 ERPLGHLSVTSLDF
+367 ERPKGLFSVTSLDF
-381 FINRVQMASYF
+381 FINRVQMDSYF
-392 AFRLFGVSLTKVLIS
+392 AFTLFGVSVTKVLIS
-407 VTGLMTTVQFVLEI
+407 TGLMTTVQFVLGI
-421 VTKKLLPA
+421 AYKKLLPA

>member
-1 MTSISDRILK
+1 
-11 TQPMP
+11 MP
-16 VMEVSQFNYGSIN
+16 VMEMSQFIDGAIN
-29 SNAESND
+29 RNADSND
-36 IDETDSIWET
+36 IDETDSICET
-46 ESRPLAVEL
+46 ENGTLAVEL
-55 VEKRTEFTFN
+55 VEKRTEFTLRM
-65 VLKLLG
+65 LKLLG

-120 LFSGLALSHNFG
+120 LFSGLALSHNVG

-151 ERDNLGRSCVI
+151 ERANLGRSCVI

-192 LHICI
+192 LHIGI
-197 VYFLGYIYCGMAS
+197 VYFLGYICCGMAS
-210 VAANLIFSTACSAI
+210 VAANLIFSAACSAI

-246 NEFQGLCDFMHREVE
+246 NEFQGLCDFIHREVE
-261 VIKWWLFVNFIS
+261 DIKWWLLVNFIS
-273 FIVIWLVDFHL
+273 FIVIWLVNLHL

-290 GEGESDVVRLV
+290 GEGDVVRLV

-323 TVCEMFFSSL
+323 TACEMFFSSL
-333 VFFFFMSPMF
+333 VFFFFISPMF
-343 WAVMVTVNCNRFRE
+343 WAVMVTVNCNQFRQ
-357 WINQTRIHTD
+357 WINRTRVHTD
-367 ERPLGHLSVTSLDF
+367 ERPLGLFSVTSLDF
-381 FINRVQMASYF
+381 FINRVQMDSYF
-392 AFRLFGVSLTKVLIS
+392 AFTLFGVSVTKVLIS
-407 VTGLMTTVQFVLEI
+407 TGLMTTVQFVLGI
-421 VTKKLLPA
+421 ASKKLLPA

>member
-1 MTSISDRILK
+1 
-11 TQPMP
+11 MP
-16 VMEVSQFNYGSIN
+16 VMEMSQFIDGSIN
-29 SNAESND
+29 RNADSND
-36 IDETDSIWET
+36 IDETDSICET
-46 ESRPLAVEL
+46 ENGTLAVEL
-55 VEKRTEFTFN
+55 VEKRTEFTLRM
-65 VLKLLG
+65 LKLLG

-120 LFSGLALSHNFG
+120 LFSGLALSHNVG

-151 ERDNLGRSCVI
+151 ERASLGRSCVI

-192 LHICI
+192 LHIGI
-197 VYFLGYIYCGMAS
+197 VYFLGYICCGMAS
-210 VAANLIFSTACSAI
+210 VAANLIFSAACSAI

-246 NEFQGLCDFMHREVE
+246 NEFQGLCDFIHREVE
-261 VIKWWLFVNFIS
+261 DIKWWLLVNFIS
-273 FIVIWLVDFHL
+273 FIVIWLVNLHL

-290 GEGESDVVRLV
+290 GEGDVVRLV

-323 TVCEMFFSSL
+323 TACEMFFSSL
-333 VFFFFMSPMF
+333 VFFFFISPMF
-343 WAVMVTVNCNRFRE
+343 WAVMVTVNCNRFRQ
-357 WINQTRIHTD
+357 WINRTRVHTD
-367 ERPLGHLSVTSLDF
+367 ERPLGLFSVTSLDF
-381 FINRVQMASYF
+381 FINRVQMDSYF
-392 AFRLFGVSLTKVLIS
+392 AFTLFGVSVTKVLIS
-407 VTGLMTTVQFVLEI
+407 TGLMTTVQFVLGI
-421 VTKKLLPA
+421 ASKKLLPA

>member
-1 MTSISDRILK
+1 M
-11 TQPMP
+11 
-16 VMEVSQFNYGSIN
+16 MEMSQFIDGSIN
-29 SNAESND
+29 RNADSND
-36 IDETDSIWET
+36 IDETDSICET
-46 ESRPLAVEL
+46 ENGTLAMEL
-55 VEKRTEFTFN
+55 VEKRTEFTLRM
-65 VLKLLG
+65 LKLLG

-120 LFSGLALSHNFG
+120 LFSGLALSHNVG

-151 ERDNLGRSCVI
+151 ERANLGRSCVI

-192 LHICI
+192 LHIGI
-197 VYFLGYIYCGMAS
+197 VYFLGYIYCGMVS
-210 VAANLIFSTACSAI
+210 VATNLTFSAACSTI

-229 NFKRMFRGW
+229 NFKRLFRGW

-246 NEFQGLCDFMHREVE
+246 NEYQGLCDFIHREVE
-261 VIKWWLFVNFIS
+261 DIKWWLLVNFIS
-273 FIVIWLVDFHL
+273 FIVIWLVNLHL

-290 GEGESDVVRLV
+290 GEGDVVRLV

-323 TVCEMFFSSL
+323 TACEMFFSSL
-333 VFFFFMSPMF
+333 VFFFFISPMF
-343 WAVMVTVNCNRFRE
+343 WAVMVTVNCNRFRQ
-357 WINQTRIHTD
+357 WINRTRVHTD
-367 ERPLGHLSVTSLDF
+367 ERPLGLFSVTSLDF
-381 FINRVQMASYF
+381 FINRVQMDSYF
-392 AFRLFGVSLTKVLIS
+392 AFTLFGVSVTKVLIS
-407 VTGLMTTVQFVLEI
+407 TGLMTTVQFVLGI
-421 VTKKLLPA
+421 ASKKLLPA